1 MKRKCFNCG
10 ATLPYNS
17 LKCKECGY
25 MPNIELA
32 RKCPNLEMMMCSLTG
47 LRCDHLGVYQTCPV
61 KNKADENF

>member
-10 ATLPYNS
+10 TLLPYNS

-25 MPNIELA
+25 TPNIDFM
-32 RKCPNLEMMMCSLTG
+32 RKCPNLEVAKCSLTDT
-47 LRCDHLGVYQTCPV
+47 LCNHLGVYQTCPV